1 MTQKGEQG
9 KLAETLA
16 QNLLESNNLTLLQKN
31 YHCRY
36 GEIDLVMQDK
46 STLVFVEVR
55 FRNSERFGG
64 ALESIDTKKQNK
76 LRITAQ
82 HYMQKHNN
90 KLNARFDV
98 VILSSLSDQNKINW
112 IKYAFE

>member
-1 MTQKGEQG
+1 MTIKSEQG
-9 KLAETLA
+9 KFAETLA
-16 QNLLESNNLTLLQKN
+16 QRLLESNQLRLLQKN

-46 STLVFVEVR
+46 NTLVFVEVR
-55 FRNSERFGG
+55 FRKSDKFGG

-90 KLNARFDV
+90 TLNARFDV
-98 VILSSLSDQNKINW
+98 VTLSSLTDKNKIDW

>member
-1 MTQKGEQG
+1 MSQKGEQG
-9 KLAETLA
+9 KLAESLA
-16 QNLLESNNLTLLQKN
+16 QHLLESNNLKLLEKN

-36 GEIDLVMQDK
+36 GEVDLVMQDK

-55 FRNSERFGG
+55 FRKSERFGG
-64 ALESIDTKKQNK
+64 AVASIDTKKQNK

-82 HYMQKHNN
+82 HYMQKNN
-90 KLNARFDV
+90 SKLNARFDV
-98 VILSSLSDQNKINW
+98 VTLSSLTDMNKINW